1 VRSAQ
6 AFGPDDYAANL
17 VLLGG
22 PVANSI
28 SRRFLEQVGKELR
41 WELQSGLLFDRAQ
54 HGGLIPEY
62 REPLETA
69 WDNVVAD
76 YAWMVYRRNPFAPSR
91 EARVLLLAGIK
102 GYGTRAAA
110 EAVALPAVTKH
121 LEQLLADGQ
130 IGPADVAS
138 QTLEAVARV
147 RIAGGTLL
155 RDTLQVEAVRVG
167 PADWA
172 AETYSLVKS
181 NRLDLEVGP
190 DEDWVGSIR
199 VNGMEMSGRLSLD
212 SREIVLLLAR
222 RRREDY
228 LGGAAREGYM
238 TAQELAKAQCY

>member
-1 VRSAQ
+1 
-6 AFGPDDYAANL
+6 
-17 VLLGG
+17 
-22 PVANSI
+22 
-28 SRRFLEQVGKELR
+28 
-41 WELQSGLLFDRAQ
+41 
-54 HGGLIPEY
+54 
-62 REPLETA
+62 
-69 WDNVVAD
+69 
-76 YAWMVYRRNPFAPSR
+76 MVYRRNPFAPSR

-238 TAQELAKAQCY
+238 TAQELAKAGYADESGTPKVRISRINKDVEEAANCRLIESGARGESRYRLAMDPRFLVIRES